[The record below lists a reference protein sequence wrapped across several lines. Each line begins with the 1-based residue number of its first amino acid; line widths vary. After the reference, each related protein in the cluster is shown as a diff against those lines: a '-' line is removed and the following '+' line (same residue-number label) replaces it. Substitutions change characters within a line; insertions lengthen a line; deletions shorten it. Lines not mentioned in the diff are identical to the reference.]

1 MQRSPFKFLAL
12 SVCTVWGFF
21 SLDVLAQSSSFAKLQ
36 FGETIFLEVPRN
48 WTYLNEQIRQH
59 LNTASEAV
67 GKLAGFPV
75 SQGDNQILLA
85 ANAFTSFKTPSAT
98 LRLSV
103 RPGAAPTQANI
114 RELAKYPKD
123 ELNSTFGSIL
133 EETARSLRSL
143 EGIKYAKAI
152 DLRIE
157 HNKYI
162 SCIFTE
168 FEYSKPDGVSLSKTW
183 LCPMGDKSVK
193 LSTSYRKTEAAL
205 FKPVITRVWE
215 SLRAE

>member
-1 MQRSPFKFLAL
+1 MQRSTYKFLAF

-36 FGETIFLEVPRN
+36 FGETIFIEVPRN

-67 GKLAGFPV
+67 GRLAGL
-75 SQGDNQILLA
+75 SIAQGDNQILLA

-103 RPGAAPTQANI
+103 RPGSAPTQENI
-114 RELAKYPKD
+114 RELANYSKA

-133 EETARSLRSL
+133 EETARVLRSV
-143 EGIKYAKAI
+143 EGVKYAKAI

-157 HNKYI
+157 HNSYI

-168 FEYSKPDGVSLSKTW
+168 FEYAKPDGVSLSKTW

-193 LSTSYRKTEAAL
+193 LSSSYRKSEAAM
-205 FKPVITRVWE
+205 FKPVITHIWE
-215 SLRAE
+215 SLRAQ